1 MSAPQSI
8 SPAEFMASRVP
19 AAPTPLLSG
28 NTAWAQAYSA
38 TIRKVFHTHA
48 SRADRSLQ
56 RHLGPSEIGH
66 LCDRQVVGKLAGLP
80 RLNHV
85 TDPWPSIRGTA
96 LHAWAEEAFRAEN
109 ERLGRIRWVPE
120 RKVEPFEGDTPFQT
134 HRGTADL
141 YDADEFAVDDH
152 KFLGKTSMEKVR
164 KNGPPRH
171 YIVQL
176 MLYALGYMRLGLPV
190 TRWVLLAYP
199 ATEASLDGMFVWEH
213 QITQADFD
221 LIEQVKVEL
230 AQRKQWA
237 VALITGAAQ
246 LRDIPADSH
255 DECHFCPLYRPQT
268 AHDNGPGCPGD
279 ARRV

>member
-1 MSAPQSI
+1 
-8 SPAEFMASRVP
+8 MASRIP
-19 AAPTPLLSG
+19 APPPAPLNG
-28 NTAWAQAYSA
+28 NTAWAQAYAA

-48 SRADRSLQ
+48 ARADRSQQ

-66 LCDRQVVGKLAGLP
+66 VCDRQVVGKLAGLP

-96 LHAWAEEAFRAEN
+96 LHTYAEEAFREEN
-109 ERLGRIRWVPE
+109 QRLGRIRWVPE
-120 RKVEPFEGDTPFQT
+120 RKVEPFEGTTPFET

-164 KNGPPRH
+164 KNGPPQH

-176 MLYALGYMRLGLPV
+176 LLYARGYMRLGLPV
-190 TRWVLLAYP
+190 KRWVLLAYP
-199 ATEASLDGMFVWEH
+199 ATEASLDGLFVWEH
-213 QITQADFD
+213 QITEADFA
-221 LIEQVKVEL
+221 LIDQVKARL
-230 AQRKQWA
+230 DYRKKWA
-237 VALITGAAQ
+237 AALITGAAQ
-246 LRDIPADSH
+246 LSDVPADTA

-268 AHDNGPGCPGD
+268 AHDNGPGCSGD
-279 ARRV
+279 ARRR